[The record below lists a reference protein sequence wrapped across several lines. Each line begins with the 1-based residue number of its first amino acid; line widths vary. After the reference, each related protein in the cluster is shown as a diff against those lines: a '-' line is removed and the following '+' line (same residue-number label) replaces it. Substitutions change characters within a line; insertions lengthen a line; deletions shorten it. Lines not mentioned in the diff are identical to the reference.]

1 MQQAN
6 ESRNYT
12 KIELSGGYF
21 GGAASFAVEKRF
33 YEHLQLAMAVKA
45 YVKNHQTQEG
55 ANKWITWK
63 L

>member
-1 MQQAN
+1 MQAN

-21 GGAASFAVEKRF
+21 GGADSFSIEKKY
-33 YEHLQLAMAVKA
+33 YEHLQLTIAVKA

-55 ANKWITWK
+55 AKK
-63 L
+63 